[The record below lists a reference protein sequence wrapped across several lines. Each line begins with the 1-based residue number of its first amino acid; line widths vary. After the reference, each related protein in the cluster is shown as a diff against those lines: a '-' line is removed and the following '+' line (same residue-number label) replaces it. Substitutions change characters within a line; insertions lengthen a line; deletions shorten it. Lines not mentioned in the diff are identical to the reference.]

1 MLLEFFLKIF
11 SPSLVAAPSKC
22 PDVFMRTTVSKKAG
36 QSDPDGPSLW
46 IASYQEREERTM
58 TTGLLVDSFG
68 KLAVEKKDFWD
79 RWGVFI
85 SRVADW
91 EEKEGGR
98 RCWKS

>member
-11 SPSLVAAPSKC
+11 SPSLVAAPSNC

-36 QSDPDGPSLW
+36 QSEPDGPNLW
-46 IASYQEREERTM
+46 IAGYQAIEERTM
-58 TTGLLVDSFG
+58 ATGLLVDSFG
-68 KLAVEKKDFWD
+68 KLGVEKDFWD
-79 RWGVFI
+79 LWGVFI